1 VDIGRVKMT
10 REEKINYIMDQCTFT
25 DDTYWLDAMRR
36 GLEIGYD
43 ARTEDFKPLE
53 KMYNILK
60 QQKEDLIEAQEIL
73 IKAHDKTIEDYMSRT
88 CESCKL
94 FKNKKGNMDCILA
107 IQTTH
112 LENFGCS
119 LWESKE

>member
-1 VDIGRVKMT
+1 MT

-73 IKAHDKTIEDYMSRT
+73 IKAHDKTIEDYMSRA
-88 CESCKL
+88 CESCGV
-94 FKNKKGNMDCILA
+94 FDGVWEDGYC
-107 IQTTH
+107 H
-112 LENFGCS
+112 LIEHPADKDFGCNK
-119 LWESKE
+119 WESKE

>member
-1 VDIGRVKMT
+1 MN
-10 REEKINYIMDQCTFT
+10 REEKINYIMNQCTFT

-60 QQKEDLIEAQEIL
+60 QQKEDLIEGQEIL

-88 CESCKL
+88 CESCRH
-94 FKNKKGNMDCILA
+94 FQNKINEEEITCNYHCVFYPIKYKHCGY
-107 IQTTH
+107 
-112 LENFGCS
+112 
-119 LWESKE
+119 WESKE